1 MQLRFLPDDIV
12 LDAPVDSI
20 WGRNTLPVKG
30 SLLISRREFQ
40 VAGVSADEISIRHI
54 AGLHTGRVVRGDGRE
69 ETPITSE
76 MVVSLRVN
84 DRYYFLSEWADVYV
98 MAENTEAPVV
108 PEVVVAAV
116 EEEPSLEEEEEVDD
130 IGDFIC
136 ADEEVD
142 AYELSY
148 AASHITRKMIPK
160 LTIQSIDSLDPLIR
174 KEYAVDERAE
184 EALVEDL
191 TFLKPRV
198 PILEKMIARRAA
210 ERHELELK
218 SEHIKC
224 LEHEQIDLER
234 KFKEGNTFDILPLP
248 KRKDPIQVTAPA
260 KKCKRTIKTTVIPE

>member
-1 MQLRFLPDDIV
+1 MQLRFFPDDIV
-12 LDAPVDSI
+12 LDAEVDSI

-30 SLLISRREFQ
+30 SVLISRREFQ
-40 VAGVSADEISIRHI
+40 VTGISADEITIRHL
-54 AGLHTGRVVRGDGRE
+54 ASLHDGRVVRPGGE
-69 ETPITSE
+69 ETVITPG
-76 MVVSLRVN
+76 MGLLLRAN
-84 DRYYFLSEWADVYV
+84 DRYHFLSEWADVYV

-224 LEHEQIDLER
+224 LEHEQIDLEK

-248 KRKDPIQVTAPA
+248 KRKDPTQVSTPA
-260 KKCKRTIKTTVIPE
+260 KKRQITPSVV

>member
-116 EEEPSLEEEEEVDD
+116 EEEPSSEEEEVDD
-130 IGDFIC
+130 IEDFIC

-224 LEHEQIDLER
+224 LEHEQIDLEK

-248 KRKDPIQVTAPA
+248 KRKDPTQVTAPA

>member
-116 EEEPSLEEEEEVDD
+116 EEEPSSEEEEVDD
-130 IGDFIC
+130 IEDFIC

-160 LTIQSIDSLDPLIR
+160 LTIQGIDSLDPLIR
-174 KEYAVDERAE
+174 NEYAVDERAE

-224 LEHEQIDLER
+224 LEHEQIDLEK

-248 KRKDPIQVTAPA
+248 KRKDPTQVSTPA
-260 KKCKRTIKTTVIPE
+260 KKRQITPSVV